1 MTDNKI
7 RLQKIL
13 SDNGIASRRKSE
25 DLINSGHVKVNGH
38 IAKIGD
44 KVDPKHDVITVNGKR
59 LIKKQQNIYIM
70 LHKPRGYVTTMSD
83 EQGRKCVAD
92 LIHGIKTRIYPI
104 GRLDRNS
111 EGLILLT
118 NDGEFANAMMHPSK
132 HVPKT
137 YRVTVRQE
145 PTDEQLEAM
154 RNGIIIDG
162 VKTLPA
168 QVSIH
173 LQEPERTVL
182 EIVLI
187 EGRNRQIRKMC
198 EELGLDVAR
207 LRRISI
213 GGVKLGM
220 LAQGK
225 WRELTEKEVALLMS
239 ETGMNM
245 DKQKIDKSN
254 AARSIR
260 RRSNR

>member
-44 KVDPKHDVITVNGKR
+44 KADPKHDVITVNGKR

-173 LQEPERTVL
+173 LQEPERTVW
-182 EIVLI
+182 
-187 EGRNRQIRKMC
+187 K
-198 EELGLDVAR
+198 
-207 LRRISI
+207 
-213 GGVKLGM
+213 
-220 LAQGK
+220 
-225 WRELTEKEVALLMS
+225 
-239 ETGMNM
+239 
-245 DKQKIDKSN
+245 
-254 AARSIR
+254 
-260 RRSNR
+260 